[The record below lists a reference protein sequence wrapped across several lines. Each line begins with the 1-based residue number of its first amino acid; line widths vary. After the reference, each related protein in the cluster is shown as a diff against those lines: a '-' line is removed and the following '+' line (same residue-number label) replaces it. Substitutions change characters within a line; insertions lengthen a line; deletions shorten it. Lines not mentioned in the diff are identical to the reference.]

1 MPCQAQLPD
10 KQQTM
15 TEEKR
20 ISPWIVGV
28 VDTLVGA
35 RVILG
40 TNIPHRNRLAV
51 ILMDTALETA
61 CRAFLKHRKRIA
73 LSDAHRHR
81 DNLVKAVRGNLKEI
95 DDVVWESINYYYE
108 EIRNDLY
115 HQSAGKTI
123 TDASLLDYQDTVEF
137 VIGRA
142 LDMSVAP
149 MVLAELE
156 KLKISEGNN
165 TPELGA
171 VATPRL
177 RGVSDRIEKVIVGVA
192 TVQPQ
197 NVDALNEFFKREGDP
212 LRLKPTEF
220 TNIVARNS
228 GSKRFFYYSKEQKVW
243 GLSSAG
249 QFKLSQIGSTEET

>member
-1 MPCQAQLPD
+1 
-10 KQQTM
+10 M

-20 ISPWIVGV
+20 TSPWIAGV

-35 RVILG
+35 RIILG

-51 ILMDTALETA
+51 ILMDTAFETA
-61 CRAFLKHRKRIA
+61 CRAYLKHRKKIK
-73 LSDAHRHR
+73 LTDAHRNR
-81 DNLVKAVRGNLKEI
+81 DTLVKAVHGNLKEI
-95 DDVVWESINYYYE
+95 DVAVWDSLNYYYE

-115 HQSAGKTI
+115 HESAGKTI

-142 LDMSVAP
+142 FEVSVSP
-149 MVLAELE
+149 MVSAELE
-156 KLKISEGNN
+156 KLKISDAANAPDFGS
-165 TPELGA
+165 
-171 VATPRL
+171 VATPGL
-177 RGVSDRIEKVIVGVA
+177 HGVSDRVDKVIVGVA
-192 TVQPQ
+192 TAQPQ
-197 NVDALNEFFKREGDP
+197 NVNALNEFFKREGDS
-212 LRLKPTEF
+212 LRLKPAEF

-249 QFKLSQIGSTEET
+249 RFKLSQIGSTEET